1 MHSELPLAF
10 KELES
15 FVQEWALPKF
25 SQRQG
30 KRLRSSMT
38 EIQAFY
44 DAMMSRL
51 SDAVEHLNQ
60 FPLDKMPLP
69 EQQLLELCRSLANIG
84 NCVALWHAPDQA
96 NAFAAA
102 RMEAL
107 LDD

>member
-1 MHSELPLAF
+1 MLSELPLAF

-15 FVQEWALPKF
+15 FVPEWAVPTF

-44 DAMMSRL
+44 DAIMPRL
-51 SDAVEHLNQ
+51 SEAVEHLNQ

-69 EQQLLELCRSLANIG
+69 ERQLLELCRSLAHVG
-84 NCVALWHAPDQA
+84 NCVALWRAPDQT

>member
-10 KELES
+10 RELES
-15 FVQEWALPKF
+15 FVQEWALPTF

-44 DAMMSRL
+44 DAMMPRL
-51 SDAVEHLNQ
+51 GDAVEHLNR
-60 FPLDKMPLP
+60 FLLDKMPLP
-69 EQQLLELCRSLANIG
+69 ELQLLELCLSLANIG

-107 LDD
+107 LD